1 MNYYFKFFLKLI
13 LEIIPNEVIK
23 ENSYFLYKDRS
34 TLHRFLDNVKNLTKF
49 RKLFNHFRG
58 FQMSSNLLEDSYSK
72 NMLIRIMVAHIYGF
86 NNTFVSPKVY
96 EFWNKIRV
104 DFFLKLKQEKETL
117 ISGRYNLQLYNLN
130 KIGIPVKLF
139 NNDVII
145 SYIFLLQQYKYD
157 HKKVIEACE
166 GDVVL
171 DGGGCFGETA
181 LYFATKVKE
190 LGRVYTFEFIN
201 SNIKTLRKNLS
212 LNPKLEQIIELIEI
226 PLWSKSDQNMYILE
240 DGTGSKI
247 EFQPSRRSSKT
258 IKTISIDDFVKRN
271 NIQKVNFIKMDI
283 EGAELEVLLGAKET
297 LARFNPKLAISVY
310 HDLEHYY
317 KIPQFINSLNLN
329 YKFYLNHYSIRRA
342 ESILF
347 AVVE

>member
-34 TLHRFLDNVKNLTKF
+34 TLYRFLDNVKNLTKF

-72 NMLIRIMVAHIYGF
+72 NILLRIMVAHIYGF

-104 DFFLKLKQEKETL
+104 DFFFKLKQEKETL
-117 ISGRYNLQLYNLN
+117 ISGRYNLQLYDLN

-190 LGRVYTFEFIN
+190 LGRVYTFEFID

-247 EFQPSRRSSKT
+247 EFQPSRRYSKT

-271 NIQKVNFIKMDI
+271 NIQKVDFIKMDI
-283 EGAELEVLLGAKET
+283 EGAEPEVLLGAKET
-297 LARFNPKLAISVY
+297 LVRFKPKLAISVY

-317 KIPQFINSLNLN
+317 EIPQFINSLNLN
-329 YKFYLNHYSIRRA
+329 YKLYLNHYSIRRA

-347 AVVE
+347 AIVE